1 MRNIIKKWS
10 AVALLLLVLIPAH
23 GISANT
29 EEEPTVEESAEQ
41 PSVEESTEQP
51 QDEESTEEP
60 ENNYSNTEEEYP
72 EDSIPPQNEQPRYEE
87 PVEDFYQ
94 SYEEPAGEYYEEPS
108 AEQTAE
114 ETVEE
119 YTEEVTEEAPEEQ
132 TAEPEEEAYAEPET
146 TEEPAEVTINHK
158 EAEVFS
164 ITGEVVEGD
173 TGMENVTVILSGDG
187 EKEAATDENGTFSF
201 KEMPPGD
208 YELQME
214 VPDGYTAKKEK
225 ASLTIEDRGKRGITF
240 VLEEAPVEE
249 GVETHDRV
257 MSGADESPNNMPLIV
272 TGAVLLVLML
282 ILFAVKAL
290 RK

>member
-1 MRNIIKKWS
+1 
-10 AVALLLLVLIPAH
+10 
-23 GISANT
+23 
-29 EEEPTVEESAEQ
+29 
-41 PSVEESTEQP
+41 
-51 QDEESTEEP
+51 
-60 ENNYSNTEEEYP
+60 
-72 EDSIPPQNEQPRYEE
+72 
-87 PVEDFYQ
+87 
-94 SYEEPAGEYYEEPS
+94 PAGEDDEGAS

-114 ETVEE
+114 ERIEK
-119 YTEEVTEEAPEEQ
+119 YTGEVTEQAPEEQ

-214 VPDGYTAKKEK
+214 VPDGYTAKKK
-225 ASLTIEDRGKRGITF
+225 
-240 VLEEAPVEE
+240 PV
-249 GVETHDRV
+249 
-257 MSGADESPNNMPLIV
+257 
-272 TGAVLLVLML
+272 
-282 ILFAVKAL
+282 
-290 RK
+290 